1 MDQVRVFPAIGEARD
16 AQSSRSKSSG
26 GVSVHVY
33 YYYSNWAAGR
43 PLRGDAGPSQSE
55 EGVDM
60 TSEPV
65 ASTTSDLSELPS
77 MVRDSNRVA
86 PPHGPSTRMPVSTYD
101 QYANLYRRSIDD
113 PGAYWAEVADQLEW
127 SAGWPP
133 VPAVTGDLAAGFS
146 FFPGATGNVSVN
158 CVDRHAR
165 ATPDKIALRWLG
177 EDGAQREWTYAA
189 FAEQTARF
197 AQALVEMGVVKGNVV
212 AVFLPNLLETFA
224 VVHACL
230 RLGAIYNII
239 FSGFSARA
247 LADRIVDTGAKVV
260 VTADETYRR
269 GKTISLK
276 ATLDEALEQLPSV
289 EHVVVVRRTG
299 NTAVSMTPG
308 RDRYF
313 DELLAVTTS
322 LADPVAL
329 EANDPG
335 FIIYTSGTSA
345 KPKGLVHSGIGFLVG
360 AYHNV
365 KLSLDLG
372 PDDVYWCTAD
382 CGWLTFPIFELIGA
396 TACGATM
403 LVSEGA
409 LDFPSLD
416 RFYEIISS
424 HRVTKVFTAPTV
436 LRMLA
441 RQGSQLADRYDLSTL
456 RLLAL
461 VGEPLDAKTW
471 QWVQDHVGHG
481 QLEINNTYG
490 QSETGSAWTSSLV
503 GVTDAKPGSCGVAL
517 PGHAYSIVDE
527 SGSPVAPGTVGYLT
541 LTAPFPALFR
551 DIWRDSARYRS
562 HYFSRFGAHRY
573 DSADAALEDSDGHLW
588 VVGRV
593 DDVINVAAHRLSTM
607 EMESALL
614 SLPGVAEAAVIGVD
628 DPLKGQVPEGFV
640 TLAADAATSIT
651 EEVLAARLVDA
662 IGQFAR
668 PRRVHI
674 LSTMP
679 RTRSGKIVRRLL
691 RELVVNGVALGDT
704 SGLED
709 PEVLALLEREIVTG

>member
-1 MDQVRVFPAIGEARD
+1 MEA
-16 AQSSRSKSSG
+16 AT
-26 GVSVHVY
+26 
-33 YYYSNWAAGR
+33 AER
-43 PLRGDAGPSQSE
+43 PESIN
-55 EGVDM
+55 
-60 TSEPV
+60 
-65 ASTTSDLSELPS
+65 LSELPS
-77 MVRDSNRVA
+77 MVRHSAQVV
-86 PPHGPSTRMPVSTYD
+86 PPRGPSSRMPVRSYEE
-101 QYANLYRRSIDD
+101 YAAWYEQSIED
-113 PGAYWAEVADQLEW
+113 PGTYWSEVAGELEW
-127 SAGWPP
+127 FSGWPAT
-133 VPAVTGDLAAGFS
+133 PALVGDLARGFS
-146 FFPGATGNVSVN
+146 FFPGARGNVSVN

-165 ATPDKIALRWLG
+165 ATPDKVAVRWLG
-177 EDGAQREWTYAA
+177 EDGAEREWNYAT
-189 FAEQTARF
+189 FADQAARF
-197 AQALVEMGVVKGNVV
+197 AQALVEMGVAKGDVV
-212 AVFLPNLLETFA
+212 AIFLPNLLETFA
-224 VVHACL
+224 VVHGCL
-230 RLGAIYNII
+230 RVGAIYNII
-239 FSGFSARA
+239 FSGFSAGA

-269 GKTISLK
+269 GKTVRLK
-276 ATLDEALEQLPSV
+276 ATLDEALAHLPSV

-299 NTAVSMTPG
+299 NAAVPMTPP
-308 RDRYF
+308 RDQYY
-313 DELLAVTTS
+313 DELLAATTTR
-322 LADPVAL
+322 AEPVAM
-329 EANDPG
+329 EANEPG

-360 AYHNV
+360 AYQNV

-409 LDFPSLD
+409 LDFPSPD
-416 RFYEIISS
+416 RVYEIVAK
-424 HRVTKVFTAPTV
+424 HRVTKVFTAPTL

-441 RQGSQLADRYDLSTL
+441 RQDSAVADRYDLSAL
-456 RLLAL
+456 KLIAL

-490 QSETGSAWTSSLV
+490 QSETGSAWTSSIV
-503 GVTDAKPGSCGVAL
+503 GVTNAKPGSCGVAL
-517 PGHAYSIVDE
+517 PGHAYAIVDE
-527 SGSPVAPGTVGYLT
+527 EGTAVAPGTVGYLT
-541 LTAPFPALFR
+541 LTAPFPTLFR

-562 HYFSRFGAHRY
+562 HYFSRFGANRY
-573 DSADAALEDSDGHLW
+573 DSADAALEDPDGHVW

-614 SLPGVAEAAVIGVD
+614 SLPGVAEAAVIGVA
-628 DPLKGQVPEGFV
+628 DPVKGQVPVGFV
-640 TLAADAATSIT
+640 TLASGANDSIN
-651 EEVLAARLVDA
+651 EEILAARLVEA
-662 IGQFAR
+662 IGPIAR

-674 LSTMP
+674 LTTMP

-691 RELVVNGVALGDT
+691 REFVVDGVAHGDT

-709 PEVLALLEREIVTG
+709 PEVLAQLEAEIANS